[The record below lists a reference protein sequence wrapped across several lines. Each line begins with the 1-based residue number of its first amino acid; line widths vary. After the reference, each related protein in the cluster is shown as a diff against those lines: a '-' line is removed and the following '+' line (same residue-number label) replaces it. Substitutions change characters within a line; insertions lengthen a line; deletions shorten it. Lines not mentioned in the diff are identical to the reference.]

1 MQDLPSRVRSGG
13 AEVCVW
19 LEGGVISITEDQASK
34 GWSIV
39 EADLE
44 DLRHERG

>member
-1 MQDLPSRVRSGG
+1 MAG
-13 AEVCVW
+13 A
-19 LEGGVISITEDQASK
+19 GVISVTEDLASK

-44 DLRHERG
+44 DLRYERG